1 VSLASA
7 AEAWVAE
14 FHRGGRDTFAALYRD
29 HFKTVETAV
38 GKILTGADKE
48 TVIHDVFCQLMTSSE
63 VRQGFH
69 GGSFGAWLMTLSR
82 NRAID
87 FHRRRRLEQP
97 MGSDPEHF
105 GRATDTESFEPRIE
119 ARLLLE
125 RFRDR
130 VLPAK
135 WLRVFE
141 VRFVEQLEQPEA
153 ARRLGMS
160 RTTLAYQEYRIR
172 HLLQRFVLNGR
183 AKLTT

>member
-1 VSLASA
+1 VSVVSA

-14 FHRGGRDTFAALYRD
+14 FHRGGRETFAALYRD
-29 HFKTVETAV
+29 HFKTVDAAV
-38 GKILTGADKE
+38 GKILNGADKE
-48 TVIHDVFCQLMTSSE
+48 TVIHEVFCQLMTSSE

-105 GRATDTESFEPRIE
+105 GGAADADSFEPRVE
-119 ARLLLE
+119 ARMLVE
-125 RFRDR
+125 RFRNG

-183 AKLTT
+183 AKGAG